1 MNARRWPW
9 VASFI
14 VLGCSSTSISN
25 GGAGQTQQDLAFHAE
40 APVLPDFKY
49 DTGLQPSSGPAQA
62 QITLTSAGSII
73 VDAAAA
79 RAGGK
84 LAAKPGGGTLKLD
97 MHVKLAG

>member
-1 MNARRWPW
+1 MWLL
-9 VASFI
+9 S
-14 VLGCSSTSISN
+14 
-25 GGAGQTQQDLAFHAE
+25 AE

-97 MHVKLAG
+97 IKGHNLPEQKDHDIQPLRTHIARLRAKIEPEGAAAPRS